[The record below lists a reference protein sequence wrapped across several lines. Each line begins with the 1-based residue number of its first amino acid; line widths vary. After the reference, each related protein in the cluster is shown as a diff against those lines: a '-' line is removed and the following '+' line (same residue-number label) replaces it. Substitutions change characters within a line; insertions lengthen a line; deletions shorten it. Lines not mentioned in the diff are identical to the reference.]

1 MHLSSYRVLPFFAL
15 WASLIPVVSASESG
29 EDCAKYTISL
39 SSGDVYSGDF
49 VMKSPEVMVFRTCE
63 GATISFAPTELAEVA
78 QGATRPTAAPVS
90 AVPVNDV
97 LAEPASQD
105 EPPVESGLEEE
116 ASYDFSFEE
125 EEDSFEYDPP
135 AAVQEAQSMARDHS
149 AEQPVEVVESEAVN
163 RGGLSVQGGYGY
175 QFAGLGGGL
184 FLYNQPSRGAF
195 TIYFGGG
202 YLPGIGGASGWGVSG
217 GVMLARGLNHRLVLD
232 ANVGLAAWVE
242 QYYYYDDGTTQYSK
256 NSVYGFTGAAGY
268 EYMGDRGFVFRAT
281 GGVTFAF
288 DYTPLGDIIP
298 TINLAFGKRG

>member
-1 MHLSSYRVLPFFAL
+1 MLPTKCCSLSFVVLL
-15 WASLIPVVSASESG
+15 MSLMSEASASEPN
-29 EDCAKYTISL
+29 DHCAKYTILL
-39 SSGDVYSGDF
+39 SGGEVYSGDF

-78 QGATRPTAAPVS
+78 QSATRTAAAPVDN
-90 AVPVNDV
+90 APGPDLWDVP
-97 LAEPASQD
+97 S
-105 EPPVESGLEEE
+105 VESGSAET
-116 ASYDFSFEE
+116 APYDFSFDE
-125 EEDSFEYDPP
+125 EEDSSEYGPP
-135 AAVQEAQSMARDHS
+135 ASVQEALSAASDHNVEQSM
-149 AEQPVEVVESEAVN
+149 EVVEPEGVN
-163 RGGLSVQGGYGY
+163 RSGLSVQGGYGY

-242 QYYYYDDGTTQYSK
+242 QYYYYDDGTTQYNR
-256 NSVYGFTGAAGY
+256 NSVYGFTGAGGY
-268 EYMGDRGFVFRAT
+268 EYMSDRGFVFRAT

-288 DYTPLGDIIP
+288 DYTPLGEIIP
-298 TINLAFGKRG
+298 TLNLAIGKRG